1 MAPAYSMKPEI
12 ILWIYLVLLV
22 AGGVYGYVKAK
33 STVSLVSALVFGALL
48 ALAALNVFRW
58 AYAGDLILTVLVVV
72 FAMRF
77 QKTRKF
83 MPAGMLTL
91 LTIAA
96 LLVRGMMLW
105 G

>member
-1 MAPAYSMKPEI
+1 MKPEI
-12 ILWIYLVLLV
+12 ILWAYLVLLL
-22 AGGVYGYVKAK
+22 AGGIYGYIKAK
-33 STVSLVSALVFGALL
+33 SMVSLVSALVFGVLL
-48 ALAALNVFRW
+48 ALAAAGVFPW
-58 AYAGDLILTVLVVV
+58 VYAGDVILTLLVVV

-91 LTIAA
+91 VTIAA

-105 G
+105 A